1 MKYEVKSP
9 MPATVL
15 EVLVKP
21 GDNVAEKTVVATLE
35 SMKMEMPIFA
45 DVAGRISSIAVEP
58 NITVSKGGVLVVIE

>member
-15 EVLVKP
+15 EVHVKP
-21 GDNVAEKTVVATLE
+21 GDPVKEKTVVATLE

-45 DVAGRISSIAVEP
+45 DADGTISAVSAVP
-58 NITVSKGGVLVVIE
+58 NTTVPKGGVLVVIE

>member
-15 EVLVKP
+15 EILVKP
-21 GDNVAEKTVVATLE
+21 GELVNEKTIVATLE

-45 DVAGRISSIAVEP
+45 DADGTVTSVSAAP
-58 NITVSKGGVLVVIE
+58 NTTVPKGGVLVVIE

>member
-15 EVLVKP
+15 EVLVTTGEK
-21 GDNVAEKTVVATLE
+21 VSEKTIVATLE

-45 DVAGRISSIAVEP
+45 DVDGTVTSISASP
-58 NITVSKGGVLVVIE
+58 NTTVPKGGVLVIIE